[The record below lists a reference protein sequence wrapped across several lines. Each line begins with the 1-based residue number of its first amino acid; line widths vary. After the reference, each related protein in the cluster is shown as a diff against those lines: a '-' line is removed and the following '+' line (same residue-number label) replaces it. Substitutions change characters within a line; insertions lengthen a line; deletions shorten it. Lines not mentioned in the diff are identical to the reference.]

1 MGTQDPPQLHSGESE
16 RPGEFPALWRHG
28 HGGVHTRS
36 SCRGATAM
44 LIMLPAPHPM
54 LPPGCSRPLAGRA
67 ALNSSWFL
75 SRGAA
80 GEGGVTVASLGA
92 APESP
97 PLPRRLPLLVSSDP
111 LPAPLP
117 VWVAH
122 LARCPSLSSCGVWAS
137 GLQALLHQRWLLLPV
152 AIKTGQGVAR
162 SWPGDQQGTKC
173 ILCPQSQS
181 SPPPP
186 WRSFQLHCQGGDSF
200 PALPSSTR

>member
-1 MGTQDPPQLHSGESE
+1 MPRG
-16 RPGEFPALWRHG
+16 HG
-28 HGGVHTRS
+28 HAHHAACSPPHAAPR
-36 SCRGATAM
+36 M
-44 LIMLPAPHPM
+44 LSASGRK
-54 LPPGCSRPLAGRA
+54 GCSE
-67 ALNSSWFL
+67 FL
-75 SRGAA
+75 LVSFPGAA

-122 LARCPSLSSCGVWAS
+122 LARCPSPSSCGVWAS